1 MTKVEEN
8 TKQAIALFESS
19 LEKFVFQEWE
29 FDIAGTEE
37 QPILQIKPTIEQL
50 AADSKRT
57 CLLEIA
63 LWEDTPK
70 LIIGEDPTELEE
82 LTENTLFKQT
92 LVLVLVELRISL
104 YETQQLQIE
113 YRTLED
119 EAQIN
124 VNTLKEVD
132 KLVHDRYAAS

>member
-1 MTKVEEN
+1 MTKIEDN
-8 TKQAIALFESS
+8 TKKAIELFEST
-19 LEKFVFQEWE
+19 LEKFIFPDWE

-37 QPILQIKPTIEQL
+37 KPILQIRPTIEQL
-50 AADSKRT
+50 AADIKRT

-63 LWEDTPK
+63 LWEDSPK
-70 LIIGEDPTELEE
+70 LIIGEDPIDLEE

-92 LVLVLVELRISL
+92 LVLVLVGLRISL

-119 EAQIN
+119 ETQTAT
-124 VNTLKEVD
+124 NTLKEVD
-132 KLVHDRYAAS
+132 KLVRGRYSAS